1 MRRPVVENLLEVLYG
16 VDFGEGNFTPFL
28 NSLGLAMRSHVVAL
42 QAYGPSEG
50 HHTQFETSIGLT
62 TELLD
67 NYRNVASDN
76 LWFIRG
82 GPQLLSEGITDDER
96 LDCAGELHRTLCYAD
111 FLHPAE
117 IEHGMALC
125 LHRGGDDTL
134 FALTI
139 NRDRRRGCFNDDE
152 RQLARTLL
160 PHLRNAYGLMQ
171 RLNGL
176 QARQLGYRAAL
187 DRLQEGVF
195 LLATGGRILFANEQ
209 AQRIEA
215 AEHVIRREHGR
226 LAASCGTDDRSLRQ
240 ALARIDHPDGNAPQ
254 QNVLLHDNDD
264 RLLGFLTLSPAP
276 PAVLTPWSEP
286 GVAAIAF
293 VKVLSA
299 TRSPGVD
306 RLRAT
311 WGFTRAESRLAD
323 LLMQGVTLEAAAQR
337 TGISKN
343 TVRTQLRGLFEKTE
357 THRQAELVALLL
369 QAP

>member
-96 LDCAGELHRTLCYAD
+96 LDCTHELHRTRCYAD
-111 FLHPAE
+111 FLQPAE

-125 LHRGGDDTL
+125 LHRSGDDTL

-139 NRDRRRGCFNDDE
+139 NRDRRRGCFDDDE
-152 RQLARTLL
+152 RRLARALL

-176 QARQLGYRAAL
+176 QARQLGYRTAL
-187 DRLQEGVF
+187 DRLQDGVL
-195 LLATGGRILFANEQ
+195 LLAAGGRILFANEQ

-215 AEHVIRREHGR
+215 TGNIIRREHGR
-226 LAASCGTDDRSLRQ
+226 LAASCGADDRLLRQ
-240 ALARIDHPDGNAPQ
+240 ALARIDHPDGNAHQ
-254 QNVLLHDNDD
+254 QSLRLHDHAG
-264 RLLGFLTLSPAP
+264 RLTGFLTLSPAP
-276 PAVLTPWSEP
+276 PAALTPWSES

-293 VKVLSA
+293 VKTLGM

-323 LLMQGVTLEAAAQR
+323 LLLQGTTLEAAAQR

-343 TVRTQLRGLFEKTE
+343 TVRTQLRGLLEKTG
-357 THRQAELVALLL
+357 TQRQAVLVALLL
-369 QAP
+369 QVT